1 MTRRRSS
8 RHRGGGA
15 RLRLQLPSRL
25 RLAALAVAA
34 AAVTLSGQSSGSG
47 DAPVLSPAEAIET
60 FQLQPGY
67 RLELVAAEPLVQ
79 DPVLIEWDT
88 ERRLWVIELPN
99 YMRDLAASGEY
110 EPSGRIVVLED
121 TDGDGAMDTR
131 TVFADGLVQPR
142 ALRLLERGVLV
153 GEPPNVLL
161 LEDVD
166 GDLRADRRT
175 PVASGYGQ
183 PETNVEVNAN
193 GLYWAIDNRMYTA
206 GIGGDLY
213 LELEDGAVRTGPSI
227 ARGQWGLTQD
237 DAGRIYRN
245 HNESVVHVD
254 LVPTPYYAR
263 NPDLLRTRGSHERL
277 IDVDGEVNTVWPAR
291 RTPGTN
297 RAYQHGVLRDDGT
310 LAAFTAACAPTIY
323 RGDRLPADLYGN
335 LFAAEPAANLVSRI
349 VLHDDGTTLRARKA
363 YASGEFVAST
373 DERFRPVDLSN
384 GPDGTLYIVDFYRG
398 LIQHR
403 LYITEYLRDHV
414 LARKLEQPV
423 GFGRIY
429 RVLHDTTRRD
439 TATAL
444 PASTPALVPALEHP
458 SGWWRDAAQQRLVE
472 RRSGATAPAL
482 ARLLAG
488 AADWRTRLHAL
499 WTLDGIGA
507 IEAAMVERALKDPAR
522 DVRAGAVRVAERWL
536 GEAGHPM
543 RTAVLARV
551 ADPDWAVRQQ
561 LAASLGAV
569 PPGAREEAAA
579 SLLAK
584 LGDDPIALDAT
595 LSGLRGIESLVLARV
610 LDSSRRQTA
619 ASEAA
624 IAMLSA
630 TLIRGGREAGA
641 QDVFARAADS
651 GRAAWQRSALLRGAE
666 IALLDAPMPGA
677 VPPRTRPQETGSAP
691 CPTCPGG
698 RAGPGGAYAFPRPPA
713 EPAAGRGSGPALRL
727 NGAPAIVDLASRDD
741 ELSARATAVL
751 ARVTWPGKPGAATPA
766 GALTAAEQQR
776 FETGRAVY
784 QNICQAC
791 HQPDGR
797 GQERLAPTL
806 LGSPF
811 TLGAPEI
818 PIRILLHGKQGT
830 VGLMPPIGAALDDE
844 QIAGVLTYV
853 RREWG
858 QGGSPV
864 DPATVAAVR
873 AATTER
879 RQPWTAAE
887 LEAIR

>member
-8 RHRGGGA
+8 RFRGRAGLRVILA
-15 RLRLQLPSRL
+15 RRV
-25 RLAALAVAA
+25 RLAALVVTA
-34 AAVTLSGQSSGSG
+34 AAVTVSGQSSGSG
-47 DAPVLSPAEAIET
+47 DAAPVLSPTEALET

-88 ERRLWVIELPN
+88 QRRLWVIELPN
-99 YMRDLAASGEY
+99 YMRDLAASGEH
-110 EPSGRIVVLED
+110 EPTGRVVVLED
-121 TDGDGAMDTR
+121 TDGDGAMDRR

-142 ALRLLERGVLV
+142 GLRLLEGGVLV
-153 GEPPNVLL
+153 GEPPDVLL

-206 GIGGDLY
+206 GIGADLY

-297 RAYQHGVLRDDGT
+297 RAYQHGVLREDGT
-310 LAAFTAACAPTIY
+310 LSAFTAACAPTIY
-323 RGDRLPADLYGN
+323 RGDRLPAELYGN

-349 VLHDDGTTLRARKA
+349 VLPDDGTTLRARKA
-363 YASGEFVAST
+363 YPRGEFVAST

-429 RVLHDTTRRD
+429 RVVHDTTRRD

-458 SGWWRDAAQQRLVE
+458 SGWWRDAVQQRLVE
-472 RRSGATAPAL
+472 RRSAATAPAL

-488 AADWRTRLHAL
+488 STDWRTRLHAL

-507 IEAAMVERALKDPAR
+507 IEPVMVERALKDPAR

-536 GEAGHPM
+536 GETGHPI
-543 RTAVLARV
+543 RAAVLAGME
-551 ADPDWAVRQQ
+551 DPDWAVPQQ
-561 LAASLGAV
+561 LAASLGAL

-579 SLLAK
+579 SLLERHGA
-584 LGDDPIALDAT
+584 DPIALDAA
-595 LSGLRGIESLVLARV
+595 LSGLRGLEGLVLARV
-610 LDSSRRQTA
+610 LDSSARQTPA
-619 ASEAA
+619 REAA

-630 TLIRGGREAGA
+630 TVLRSGRESDA
-641 QDVFARAADS
+641 QDVLARIEDS
-651 GRAAWQRSALLRGAE
+651 GRAVWQRSALLRGAE
-666 IALLDAPMPGA
+666 IALLDAPMPGT
-677 VPPRTRPQETGSAP
+677 VPPRRRPQAAGSVP

-713 EPAAGRGSGPALRL
+713 ELPAGRGAGPVLRL
-727 NGAPAIVDLASRDD
+727 ARAPAIVGLAGRGD
-741 ELSARATAVL
+741 ELGARASAVL
-751 ARVTWPGKPGAATPA
+751 ARVSWPGKPGAAAPA
-766 GALTAAEQQR
+766 IALTAVEQQR
-776 FETGRAVY
+776 FEAGRSVY
-784 QNICQAC
+784 RNICQAC

-806 LGSPF
+806 IGSPF
-811 TLGAPEI
+811 TLGQPEI
-818 PIRILLHGKQGT
+818 PIRILLHGKQGAA
-830 VGLMPPIGAALDDE
+830 GLMPPVGAALDDE

-873 AATTER
+873 AATRER
-879 RQPWTAAE
+879 KQPWTPAE
-887 LEAIR
+887 LDAIR